1 MKHNILLIIILFLG
15 IGLFGLYEFKT
26 SKKID
31 NTNNFPNNSHNFPQP
46 STPPV
51 VPAPAPAPAPAPTPT
66 PTPIVTNPTSYTEA
80 LKIAEQTNKKIVLMF
95 SADWCGWCKKFKTEV
110 LTDASVQEALK
121 NYVFFIVNA
130 DENRSIVSKFG
141 VIGLPNFFVI
151 DYNENRL
158 KQKAGFMSSEEFIS
172 WVNSNLDKRIIDGI
186 RRPIDRRP

>member
-1 MKHNILLIIILFLG
+1 MILLIASQLS
-15 IGLFGLYEFKT
+15 Y
-26 SKKID
+26 S
-31 NTNNFPNNSHNFPQP
+31 Q
-46 STPPV
+46 V
-51 VPAPAPAPAPAPTPT
+51 PTPSENLVWYT
-66 PTPIVTNPTSYTEA
+66 SLQQAHELSQQTKKPIFAFFTGS
-80 LKIAEQTNKKIVLMF
+80 
-95 SADWCGWCKKFKTEV
+95 DWCGWCKKFKTEV